1 MERLPISLEPDSIPR
16 SLSYSM
22 YDIIISLPHD
32 VVEDILKHDV
42 SALVRA
48 WPYFPPIPCRT
59 KRVWIYQR
67 STKTIVYIIRL
78 DYHCHPARLYQLE
91 NPIPLKAMKEWR
103 EDGHTQIPGPTP
115 KWLWHYVRPC
125 RRVW

>member
-78 DYHCHPARLYQLE
+78 DYHCHH
-91 NPIPLKAMKEWR
+91 
-103 EDGHTQIPGPTP
+103 HTLDHSSVLHLFTMPSTSCFQILRYLLQSHFILSSMDHVHSPVI
-115 KWLWHYVRPC
+115 L
-125 RRVW
+125 